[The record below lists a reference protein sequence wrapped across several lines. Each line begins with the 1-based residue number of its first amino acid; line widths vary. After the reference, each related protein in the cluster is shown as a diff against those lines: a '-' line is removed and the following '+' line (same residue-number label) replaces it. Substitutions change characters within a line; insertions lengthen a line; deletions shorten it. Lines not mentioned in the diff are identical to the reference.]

1 VYGRRT
7 GNRDGIVGRVGCLC
21 ATRYGSNSDGN
32 THTHTHT
39 HTHNGL
45 HFKMQPSL
53 SGRSPPKLFPPTL
66 GGGYSHNDDNN
77 NNNNNAKNIP
87 RYVLI

>member
-1 VYGRRT
+1 MYGRRT

-21 ATRYGSNSDGN
+21 ATRYGSNSDSN
-32 THTHTHT
+32 
-39 HTHNGL
+39 THNGL

-53 SGRSPPKLFPPTL
+53 SGRSPLQLFPPTL
-66 GGGYSHNDDNN
+66 GGGYSHNDDNSN
-77 NNNNNAKNIP
+77 NNNVKNIP

>member
-7 GNRDGIVGRVGCLC
+7 GNRDGIVGRAGCLC
-21 ATRYGSNSDGN
+21 ATRYGSNSDGY
-32 THTHTHT
+32 THTHTTDNILKCNH
-39 HTHNGL
+39 
-45 HFKMQPSL
+45 PSPAAPPPPL
-53 SGRSPPKLFPPTL
+53 VSPTP
-66 GGGYSHNDDNN
+66 GGGYSHNDD